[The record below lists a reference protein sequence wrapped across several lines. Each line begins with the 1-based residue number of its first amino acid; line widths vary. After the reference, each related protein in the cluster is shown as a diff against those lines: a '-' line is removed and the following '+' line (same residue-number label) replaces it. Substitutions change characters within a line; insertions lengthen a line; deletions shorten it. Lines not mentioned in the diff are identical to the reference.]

1 MSLVTSTPTK
11 IYRATMPGVIKSRS
25 DGWKLASYEVAGIIA
40 GKIYVLKGRRNPAA
54 HFHRPFRTILFWTAN
69 PARVPG

>member
-11 IYRATMPGVIKSRS
+11 IHRATMPDVIEARS

-40 GKIYVLKGRRNPAA
+40 ENLRPERTAESGGAFPSVPSGRVYLG
-54 HFHRPFRTILFWTAN
+54 RPTRHV
-69 PARVPG
+69 VPG